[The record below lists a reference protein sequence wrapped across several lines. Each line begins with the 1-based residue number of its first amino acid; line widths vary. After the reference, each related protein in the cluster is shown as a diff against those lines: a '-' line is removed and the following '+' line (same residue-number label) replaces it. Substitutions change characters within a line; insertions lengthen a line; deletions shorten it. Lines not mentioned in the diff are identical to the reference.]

1 MVRALWLYV
10 LAIIIMYAI
19 ADDGDDL
26 ENLESIFL
34 RHYTGKTLDE
44 YIDYPLNDVSS
55 LQTRLNPNRKTV
67 LYIHGYKENLQKNT
81 VRMVVQAYLIRSD
94 HNIIALS
101 YAELV
106 NGTYRNAIKN
116 IDPIAK
122 AVASVLNN
130 MSETGF
136 NTENLHIVSIS
147 LGAHVAGRI
156 GRNVVNASIG
166 NFTVPRITGL
176 DPAGPNFNDY
186 PELCLS
192 SSDARFVDIIHTD
205 QGYYGINLNRGTVDF
220 FPNGGYRLQP
230 GCQRALY
237 IYPYDICSH
246 KRCCEIYAES
256 VNNELAFLGVEC
268 SSWDNFLS
276 GECNNNTQ
284 VIMGYGTP
292 NTA

>member
-1 MVRALWLYV
+1 MGQRVDIQRFLQANFYKSSSPPMRIEEL
-10 LAIIIMYAI
+10 II
-19 ADDGDDL
+19 
-26 ENLESIFL
+26 
-34 RHYTGKTLDE
+34 TLF
-44 YIDYPLNDVSS
+44 
-55 LQTRLNPNRKTV
+55 TT
-67 LYIHGYKENLQKNT
+67 LYITSFWLE
-81 VRMVVQAYLIRSD
+81 
-94 HNIIALS
+94 
-101 YAELV
+101 
-106 NGTYRNAIKN
+106 
-116 IDPIAK
+116 
-122 AVASVLNN
+122 
-130 MSETGF
+130 
-136 NTENLHIVSIS
+136 
-147 LGAHVAGRI
+147 
-156 GRNVVNASIG
+156 
-166 NFTVPRITGL
+166 GL

-292 NTA
+292 NTASGTVYFKTAAESPFGLGEEGV